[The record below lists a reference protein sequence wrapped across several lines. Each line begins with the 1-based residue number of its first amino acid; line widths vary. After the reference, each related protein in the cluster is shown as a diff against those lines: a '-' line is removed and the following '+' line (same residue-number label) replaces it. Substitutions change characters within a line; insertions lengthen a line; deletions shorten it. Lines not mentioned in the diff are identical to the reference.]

1 MLDTVI
7 RDIRFAWRSLMRARM
22 LSGAAVLSIALGIAA
37 TTSVFTVVDAALF
50 RPPPFPAADR
60 LAMLFITRQRPNA
73 PLERARWSWSQ
84 TRLLRERATSFSHVA
99 SFSLAV
105 LAITSVESE
114 PEPVNAELVSSTYW
128 PTLGIQPLV
137 GRAFTSD
144 EDVGSGAHPVVIV
157 GYDLWQRRFGR
168 DGAIVGK
175 AIGVNGATL
184 TVVGIAPRGFSGL
197 SGQAQ
202 LWIPATMAPRVS
214 YADYLVTNQNF
225 ISVVARL
232 RDGVTM
238 DAARAELALLAD
250 EAQRAAPRAAIDG
263 ATRYGATAMSLTE
276 ARIDPTTRRPMLL
289 LLAGVACLLLLSC
302 ANVAGLLLGRAV
314 SRRREIA
321 IRIATGASRG
331 RIVRQ
336 LLVESALLAA
346 TGGVIAVLLAV
357 PIANRI
363 VFPPAAS
370 RGRNMYGAL
379 SEFATPHTD
388 LRVLSFCLILC
399 ALTTIAFGLF
409 PALRATRV
417 DLPRDLKEGAG
428 AGSGDGHR
436 RITPRQLIVGAEA
449 ALAVVLLSCAGLLV
463 ASWRRLD
470 ATDAGFDRAH
480 LLTFLIRPSDV
491 TYPAPKAP
499 ALIERV
505 LAEIE
510 RLPGVEAASV
520 DGCAPVGTGCANTT
534 LYIMGRPTPQ
544 AGDAPPVLR
553 HYIGP
558 DHFRALGVR
567 LIRGRVFSPADRA
580 GAPRV
585 AIINEL
591 AAKRFWPNED
601 PIGKRVWFGG
611 GSNFTSPDS
620 SAEIVGIVGDVAYQ
634 PLDDHPFQPDFYTPY
649 QQFTYSTRTVLVRTR
664 GAPNALVSAVRGAV
678 RDADPNLALFDVR
691 TMEERIHD
699 SWARLSYQM
708 RLLGGFAAAAVL
720 LAGMGIFA
728 VIAHSVGDRRRE
740 IGVRVALGATPAQ
753 VIGTVGR
760 HGARPAIIG
769 VGIGLFA
776 AVLIGRVLAS
786 AVYAVHAF
794 DPPVLA
800 GVIGVSIT
808 VTLAAT
814 YLAARRALAIEPVEA
829 MRAL

>member
-1 MLDTVI
+1 
-7 RDIRFAWRSLMRARM
+7 
-22 LSGAAVLSIALGIAA
+22 
-37 TTSVFTVVDAALF
+37 
-50 RPPPFPAADR
+50 
-60 LAMLFITRQRPNA
+60 
-73 PLERARWSWSQ
+73 
-84 TRLLRERATSFSHVA
+84 
-99 SFSLAV
+99 
-105 LAITSVESE
+105 
-114 PEPVNAELVSSTYW
+114 
-128 PTLGIQPLV
+128 
-137 GRAFTSD
+137 
-144 EDVGSGAHPVVIV
+144 
-157 GYDLWQRRFGR
+157 
-168 DGAIVGK
+168 
-175 AIGVNGATL
+175 
-184 TVVGIAPRGFSGL
+184 
-197 SGQAQ
+197 
-202 LWIPATMAPRVS
+202 
-214 YADYLVTNQNF
+214 
-225 ISVVARL
+225 
-232 RDGVTM
+232 
-238 DAARAELALLAD
+238 
-250 EAQRAAPRAAIDG
+250 
-263 ATRYGATAMSLTE
+263 
-276 ARIDPTTRRPMLL
+276 
-289 LLAGVACLLLLSC
+289 
-302 ANVAGLLLGRAV
+302 
-314 SRRREIA
+314 
-321 IRIATGASRG
+321 
-331 RIVRQ
+331 
-336 LLVESALLAA
+336 
-346 TGGVIAVLLAV
+346 
-357 PIANRI
+357 
-363 VFPPAAS
+363 
-370 RGRNMYGAL
+370 
-379 SEFATPHTD
+379 
-388 LRVLSFCLILC
+388 
-399 ALTTIAFGLF
+399 
-409 PALRATRV
+409 
-417 DLPRDLKEGAG
+417 
-428 AGSGDGHR
+428 
-436 RITPRQLIVGAEA
+436 
-449 ALAVVLLSCAGLLV
+449 
-463 ASWRRLD
+463 
-470 ATDAGFDRAH
+470 

-544 AGDAPPVLR
+544 ASDAPPVLR

-664 GAPNALVSAVRGAV
+664 GAPNALVSAVRRAV